1 MKTTDVTNAPVYGIQ
16 AAYAVKSEIAKNT
29 SDSKKPVNPQNPHEV
44 KEAKESKDTKEAKDI
59 ADELK
64 KKASSGKVAPTESK
78 ESSLNTKVQFSI
90 ERELNLIVTRVMD
103 ASTNKVIRQIPA
115 EETIKRLK
123 LKYQQSQKGTSTND
137 VVV

>member
-29 SDSKKPVNPQNPHEV
+29 ADTKKTVHPHEV
-44 KEAKESKDTKEAKDI
+44 KEAKEAKETKDT
-59 ADELK
+59 ADEPK
-64 KKASSGKVAPTESK
+64 KKVSSEKVDPTEFKDSAIT
-78 ESSLNTKVQFSI
+78 TKVQFSI

>member
-29 SDSKKPVNPQNPHEV
+29 ADSKKTVNPHEV
-44 KEAKESKDTKEAKDI
+44 KEAKGAKETKDT

-64 KKASSGKVAPTESK
+64 KKASSEKVDPTESQ
-78 ESSLNTKVQFSI
+78 ETSINTKVQFSI

>member
-16 AAYAVKSEIAKNT
+16 AAYTVKSEIAKNT
-29 SDSKKPVNPQNPHEV
+29 ADAKKTVNPHEV
-44 KEAKESKDTKEAKDI
+44 KEAKETKET
-59 ADELK
+59 ADEPK
-64 KKASSGKVAPTESK
+64 KKVSFEKVDPMEANDSAI
-78 ESSLNTKVQFSI
+78 NTKVQFSI

-123 LKYQQSQKGTSTND
+123 LKYQQSQKGISTND

>member
-16 AAYAVKSEIAKNT
+16 AAYTVKSEIAKNT
-29 SDSKKPVNPQNPHEV
+29 ADAKKTAPPHEVKEVKEV
-44 KEAKESKDTKEAKDI
+44 KEAKETKDT
-59 ADELK
+59 ADEPK
-64 KKASSGKVAPTESK
+64 KKVSSEKVDPTEFKDSAIT
-78 ESSLNTKVQFSI
+78 TKVQFSI

-123 LKYQQSQKGTSTND
+123 LKYQQSQKGISTND

>member
-16 AAYAVKSEIAKNT
+16 AAYAVKSEIAKNMA
-29 SDSKKPVNPQNPHEV
+29 DAKKTVHQHEV
-44 KEAKESKDTKEAKDI
+44 KEAKDTKDT
-59 ADELK
+59 ADEPK
-64 KKASSGKVAPTESK
+64 KKVSSEKVDPTEFKDSAIT
-78 ESSLNTKVQFSI
+78 TKVQFSI

>member
-29 SDSKKPVNPQNPHEV
+29 ADAKKTAHPHEV
-44 KEAKESKDTKEAKDI
+44 KEAKEAKETKDA
-59 ADELK
+59 ADEPK
-64 KKASSGKVAPTESK
+64 KKVSSEKVDPTESTD
-78 ESSLNTKVQFSI
+78 SAIITKVQFSI

>member
-29 SDSKKPVNPQNPHEV
+29 PDAKKTVNPHEV
-44 KEAKESKDTKEAKDI
+44 KEAKET
-59 ADELK
+59 ADEPK
-64 KKASSGKVAPTESK
+64 KKVSFEKVDPTEATDSAI
-78 ESSLNTKVQFSI
+78 NTKVQFSI

-123 LKYQQSQKGTSTND
+123 LKYQQSQKGISTND

>member
-29 SDSKKPVNPQNPHEV
+29 ADAKKTANPREV
-44 KEAKESKDTKEAKDI
+44 KEAKDTKDTADEPKKKVSSEVVDPAESKD
-59 ADELK
+59 
-64 KKASSGKVAPTESK
+64 SSI
-78 ESSLNTKVQFSI
+78 NTKVQFSI
-90 ERELNLIVTRVMD
+90 ERELNLIITRVMD

-123 LKYQQSQKGTSTND
+123 LKYQQSQSQKGTSTND

>member
-16 AAYAVKSEIAKNT
+16 AAYAVKGEIAKNT
-29 SDSKKPVNPQNPHEV
+29 ADAKKTVHPHEV
-44 KEAKESKDTKEAKDI
+44 KEAKEAKETKDTV
-59 ADELK
+59 DEPK
-64 KKASSGKVAPTESK
+64 KKVSAEKVEPTEPNDSAI
-78 ESSLNTKVQFSI
+78 NTKVQFSI

>member
-16 AAYAVKSEIAKNT
+16 VAYAVKSEIAKNT
-29 SDSKKPVNPQNPHEV
+29 ADAKKTAHPHEV
-44 KEAKESKDTKEAKDI
+44 KEAKETKDT
-59 ADELK
+59 ADEPK
-64 KKASSGKVAPTESK
+64 KKVSSEKVDPTKSTD
-78 ESSLNTKVQFSI
+78 SAITTKVQFSI

>member
-29 SDSKKPVNPQNPHEV
+29 ADAKKTVNPHEMKEM
-44 KEAKESKDTKEAKDI
+44 KEAKETRETKETKETADEPKKKVASEKVEPTEAKDSAI
-59 ADELK
+59 
-64 KKASSGKVAPTESK
+64 
-78 ESSLNTKVQFSI
+78 NTKVQFSI

>member
-29 SDSKKPVNPQNPHEV
+29 ADAKKAVHTHEV
-44 KEAKESKDTKEAKDI
+44 KEAKETKDT
-59 ADELK
+59 ADEPK
-64 KKASSGKVAPTESK
+64 KKVSIEKVEPTEPNDSAI
-78 ESSLNTKVQFSI
+78 NTKVQFSI

-123 LKYQQSQKGTSTND
+123 LKYQQ
-137 VVV
+137 

>member
-16 AAYAVKSEIAKNT
+16 AAYAVKGEIAKNT
-29 SDSKKPVNPQNPHEV
+29 ADAKKTVHPHEV
-44 KEAKESKDTKEAKDI
+44 KEAKETKDT
-59 ADELK
+59 ADEPK
-64 KKASSGKVAPTESK
+64 KKVSIEKVEPTEPNDSAI
-78 ESSLNTKVQFSI
+78 NTKVQFSI

>member
-29 SDSKKPVNPQNPHEV
+29 ADAKKTVHPHEV
-44 KEAKESKDTKEAKDI
+44 KEAKDIKDTKDTKD
-59 ADELK
+59 AANEPK
-64 KKASSGKVAPTESK
+64 KKVSSEKVDPTKSTD
-78 ESSLNTKVQFSI
+78 SAITTKVQFSI

-123 LKYQQSQKGTSTND
+123 LKYQQSQKGISTND

>member
-29 SDSKKPVNPQNPHEV
+29 ADAKKTVNPHEV
-44 KEAKESKDTKEAKDI
+44 KEAKETKET
-59 ADELK
+59 ADEPK
-64 KKASSGKVAPTESK
+64 KKVSFEKVDPTEANDSAI
-78 ESSLNTKVQFSI
+78 NTKVQFSI

-123 LKYQQSQKGTSTND
+123 LKYQQSQKGISTND

>member
-16 AAYAVKSEIAKNT
+16 AAYTVKSEIAKNT
-29 SDSKKPVNPQNPHEV
+29 PDAKKTVHPHEV
-44 KEAKESKDTKEAKDI
+44 KEAKDIKDTKDTKD
-59 ADELK
+59 AANEPK
-64 KKASSGKVAPTESK
+64 KKVSSEKVDPTKSK
-78 ESSLNTKVQFSI
+78 DSAINTKVQFSI

-123 LKYQQSQKGTSTND
+123 SKYHQSQKGTSTND

>member
-29 SDSKKPVNPQNPHEV
+29 ADSKKTVIPHEV
-44 KEAKESKDTKEAKDI
+44 KEVKASKDTKEAKDT

-64 KKASSGKVAPTESK
+64 KKDSSEKVDPTESK
-78 ESSLNTKVQFSI
+78 GSAISTKVQFSI

>member
-29 SDSKKPVNPQNPHEV
+29 SDSKKPVNPHEV

-64 KKASSGKVAPTESK
+64 KKASSEKVAPTESK